1 MITTLSF
8 DLDDTLWDPRPALI
22 AADKAQWLA
31 LAQRYPDVADR
42 FTRDQ
47 IFVCRKQILANAP
60 SIVGDVTALRIEV
73 MYRLLLSLDIAPAE
87 ADESARMAFE
97 AFMAKRND
105 VILFPETIPM
115 LESVSKL
122 YTIVAITNGNA
133 DVFKTGIGSYFDLS
147 IRADEAGVAKPDR
160 GIFDLTWEKVGCQS
174 SDVIHIG
181 DSLENDVLGA
191 INAGVTPVWYNPD
204 KEQNTLGVNEVSA
217 LSELSSMIQQLSDR
231 H

>member
-31 LAQRYPDVADR
+31 IAQRYPDLAER

-115 LESVSKL
+115 LETVSKS

-133 DVFKTGIGSYFDLS
+133 DVFKTRIGTYFDLS

-160 GIFDLTWEKVGCQS
+160 DIFDLTWEKIGCQS
-174 SDVIHIG
+174 SEVIHIG
-181 DSLENDVLGA
+181 DSLENDVQGA
-191 INAGVTPVWYNPD
+191 INAGVTPIWYNPD
-204 KEQNTLGVNEVSA
+204 KAQNTLGVNEVGA
-217 LSELSSMIQQLSDR
+217 LSELPSMIQQLNDR

>member
-31 LAQRYPDVADR
+31 LAQRYPNVADR

-47 IFVCRKQILANAP
+47 IFVCRKQILADAP

-73 MYRLLLSLDIAPAE
+73 MYRVLMSLDIAPAE

-115 LESVSKL
+115 LETVSKS

-133 DVFKTGIGSYFDLS
+133 DVFKTRIGTYFDLS

-160 GIFDLTWEKVGCQS
+160 GIFDLTWEKLGCQS
-174 SDVIHIG
+174 SDAIHIG
-181 DSLENDVLGA
+181 DSLENDVQGA
-191 INAGVTPVWYNPD
+191 INAGVTPIWYNPNR
-204 KEQNTLGVNEVSA
+204 EQNTLGVNQVRA
-217 LSELSSMIQQLSDR
+217 LSELPSMIEQLSNR

>member
-8 DLDDTLWDPRPALI
+8 DLDDTLWDPRPALV
-22 AADKAQWLA
+22 AADKAQWVA
-31 LAQRYPDVADR
+31 LAQRYPDLAER
-42 FTRDQ
+42 FTRDK
-47 IFVCRKQILANAP
+47 IFVCRKQILTDAP

-97 AFMAKRND
+97 AFMEKRND

-115 LESVSKL
+115 LESVSKS

-217 LSELSSMIQQLSDR
+217 LSELSSMVQQLSDR

>member
-31 LAQRYPDVADR
+31 LAQRYPDLAER

-115 LESVSKL
+115 LESVSKS

-160 GIFDLTWEKVGCQS
+160 GIFDLTWKKIRCQS

-181 DSLENDVLGA
+181 DSLENDVQGA
-191 INAGVTPVWYNPD
+191 INAGVTTVWYNPD

-217 LSELSSMIQQLSDR
+217 LSELPSMIQQLSDT

>member
-31 LAQRYPDVADR
+31 LAQRYPDLTEH

-47 IFVCRKQILANAP
+47 MFVCRKQILNDAP

-73 MYRLLLSLDIAPAE
+73 MYRLLLSFDIAPAE
-87 ADESARMAFE
+87 ADESARMAFD

-105 VILFPETIPM
+105 VVLFPEAILM
-115 LESVSKL
+115 LEKVSES
-122 YTIVAITNGNA
+122 YTVVAITNGNA
-133 DVFKTGIGSYFDLS
+133 DVFKTGIGPYFNLS
-147 IRADEAGVAKPDR
+147 IRADEAGIAKPDR
-160 GIFDLTWEKVGCQS
+160 GIFDLTWEKLGCQS
-174 SDVIHIG
+174 SNVIHTG
-181 DSLENDVLGA
+181 DSLENDVQGA
-191 INAGVTPVWYNPD
+191 INAGVEPIWFNPD
-204 KEQNTLGVNEVSA
+204 KEQNTLGVNEVGA
-217 LSELSSMIQQLSDR
+217 LSELPSMIQQLSNR

>member
-8 DLDDTLWDPRPALI
+8 DLDDTLWDPRPALV

-31 LAQRYPDVADR
+31 LAHRYPDLAED

-97 AFMAKRND
+97 AFMEKRND

-115 LESVSKL
+115 LESVSKS
-122 YTIVAITNGNA
+122 YNIVAITNGNA
-133 DVFKTGIGSYFDLS
+133 DVFKTGIGAYFDLS

-181 DSLENDVLGA
+181 DSLENDVQGA
-191 INAGVTPVWYNPD
+191 INAGVEPIWFNPD
-204 KEQNTLGVNEVSA
+204 KEQNTLGVNEVGA
-217 LSELSSMIQQLSDR
+217 LSELPSMIQQLSDK

>member
-31 LAQRYPDVADR
+31 LAQRYPDLAER

-115 LESVSKL
+115 LESVSKS

-181 DSLENDVLGA
+181 DSLENDVQGA

-217 LSELSSMIQQLSDR
+217 LSELSSMVQQLSDR

>member
-8 DLDDTLWDPRPALI
+8 DLDDTLWDPRPALV
-22 AADKAQWLA
+22 AGDKAQWLA
-31 LAQRYPDVADR
+31 LAQRYPDLAER

-191 INAGVTPVWYNPD
+191 INAGVTTVWYNPD

>member
-31 LAQRYPDVADR
+31 LAQRYPDLAER

-73 MYRLLLSLDIAPAE
+73 IYRLLLSLDIAPAE

>member
-31 LAQRYPDVADR
+31 LAQRYPDLAER

>member
-31 LAQRYPDVADR
+31 LAQRYPDLTER

-47 IFVCRKQILANAP
+47 IFVCRKQILTDAP
-60 SIVGDVTALRIEV
+60 SIVGNVTALRIEV
-73 MYRLLLSLDIAPAE
+73 MYRLLLSLDIVPAE

-105 VILFPETIPM
+105 VILFQETIPM
-115 LESVSKL
+115 LESVSES
-122 YTIVAITNGNA
+122 YTVVAITNGNA
-133 DVFKTGIGSYFDLS
+133 DVFKTGIGPYFDLS
-147 IRADEAGVAKPDR
+147 IRADEAGIAKPDR
-160 GIFDLTWEKVGCQS
+160 GIFDLTWEKLGCQPN
-174 SDVIHIG
+174 DVIHIG
-181 DSLENDVLGA
+181 DSVENDIQGA
-191 INAGVTPVWYNPD
+191 INAGVTPIWYNPD
-204 KEQNTLGVNEVSA
+204 TEKNTIGVNEVRT
-217 LSELSSMIQQLSDR
+217 LSELPSVIQQISDR

>member
-31 LAQRYPDVADR
+31 LAQRYPDLAEH

-47 IFVCRKQILANAP
+47 IFVCRKQILADAP

-105 VILFPETIPM
+105 VTLFPEAISM
-115 LESVSKL
+115 LKKVSES
-122 YTIVAITNGNA
+122 YTVVAITNGNA
-133 DVFKTGIGSYFDLS
+133 DVFKMGIGLYFDLS
-147 IRADEAGVAKPDR
+147 VRADEVGIAKPDR
-160 GIFDLTWEKVGCQS
+160 GIFDLTWEKLGCQS
-174 SDVIHIG
+174 SDAIHIG
-181 DSLENDVLGA
+181 DSLENDVQGA
-191 INAGVTPVWYNPD
+191 INAGVTPIWYNPNR
-204 KEQNTLGVNEVSA
+204 EQNTLGVNEVRA
-217 LSELSSMIQQLSDR
+217 LSELPSMIEQLSNR

>member
-31 LAQRYPDVADR
+31 LAQRYPDLAER

-115 LESVSKL
+115 LESVSKS

>member
-8 DLDDTLWDPRPALI
+8 DLDDTLWDPKPALV

-31 LAQRYPDVADR
+31 LAQSYPDLAER

-47 IFVCRKQILANAP
+47 IFVCRKQILTDAP
-60 SIVGDVTALRIEV
+60 SIVDDVTALRIEV

-87 ADESARMAFE
+87 ADESARVAFE

-115 LESVSKL
+115 LERVSEL
-122 YTIVAITNGNA
+122 YTLVAITNGNA
-133 DVFKTGIGSYFDLS
+133 DVFKTGIGPYFDLS
-147 IRADEAGVAKPDR
+147 IRADEAGIAKPDR
-160 GIFDLTWEKVGCQS
+160 GIFELAWEKLSCQS
-174 SDVIHIG
+174 SEVVHIG
-181 DSLENDVLGA
+181 DSVENDVQGA
-191 INAGVTPVWYNPD
+191 INAGVTPIWYNPD
-204 KEQNTLGVNEVSA
+204 RQQNTLGVNEVRA
-217 LSELSSMIQQLSDR
+217 LSDLPSMIQQLSDR

>member
-8 DLDDTLWDPRPALI
+8 DLDDTLWDPRPALV

-31 LAQRYPDVADR
+31 LAHRYPDLAED

-73 MYRLLLSLDIAPAE
+73 MYRLLLSLDIAPTE

-97 AFMAKRND
+97 AFMEKRND

-115 LESVSKL
+115 LETVSKS
-122 YTIVAITNGNA
+122 YNIVAITNGNA

-217 LSELSSMIQQLSDR
+217 LSELSSMIQQLSDS